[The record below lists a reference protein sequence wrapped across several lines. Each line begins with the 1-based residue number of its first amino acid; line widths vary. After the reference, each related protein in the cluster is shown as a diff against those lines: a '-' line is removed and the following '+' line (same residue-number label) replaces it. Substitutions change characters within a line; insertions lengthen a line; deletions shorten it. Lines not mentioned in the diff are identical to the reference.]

1 MEITEKVAYL
11 KGLAEGL
18 DLDTAK
24 SKEGKLI
31 SVMIG
36 ILEEIGM
43 SIEDLE
49 ENTVALGEEID
60 AISDDLSDVEKAV
73 FDEDDDD
80 DDCCCG
86 DEDDDFFEVDC
97 PNCGDTLMID
107 ESVLEEG
114 VIQCPGCKQ
123 KFALDLSD
131 DCCCGDGDEDGCG
144 CGCEERAPRVGV
156 RSFLRN
162 YAGPRPLAPAF
173 CRKQHRSLSC
183 AALDTI
189 V

>member
-1 MEITEKVAYL
+1 MTISEKVAYL

-18 DLDTAK
+18 NIDTEK

-49 ENTVALGEEID
+49 ENAEALGEEID

-73 FDEDDDD
+73 FEDEEEDD
-80 DDCCCG
+80 DDCCC
-86 DEDDDFFEVDC
+86 DDDDFFEVEC
-97 PNCGDTLMID
+97 PNCGEILMID

-131 DCCCGDGDEDGCG
+131 DCCCGDEDDDCGCG
-144 CGCEERAPRVGV
+144 CGCEDHDHEE
-156 RSFLRN
+156 
-162 YAGPRPLAPAF
+162 
-173 CRKQHRSLSC
+173 
-183 AALDTI
+183 
-189 V
+189 

>member
-1 MEITEKVAYL
+1 MIADAVKAHRFVKALWAACEKEIIMTISEKVAYL

-131 DCCCGDGDEDGCG
+131 DCLSLIHISEPT
-144 CGCEERAPRVGV
+144 R
-156 RSFLRN
+156 RS
-162 YAGPRPLAPAF
+162 
-173 CRKQHRSLSC
+173 
-183 AALDTI
+183 
-189 V
+189 